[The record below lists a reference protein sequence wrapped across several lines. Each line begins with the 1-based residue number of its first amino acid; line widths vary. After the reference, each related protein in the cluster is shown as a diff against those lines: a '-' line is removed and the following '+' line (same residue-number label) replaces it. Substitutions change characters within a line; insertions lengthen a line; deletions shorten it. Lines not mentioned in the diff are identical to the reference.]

1 MIWNTGK
8 IKMKCVNLN
17 RKITNKNRIIK
28 KEMGMK
34 NKKIVLVTLIEAM
47 ILSCSSGNYKGEG
60 NRVKE
65 GNPEDFLVPVIPGK
79 PGNTSIPPNT
89 TSTINPDI
97 PGGPYTPSN
106 PNIPETPINPITPG
120 NPSFPLNPSVP
131 VAPLN
136 PGTPITP
143 VIPAPVYKLKEDS
156 ERFRIAFTDNPDI
169 FTVHIPEAN
178 LPSDREVKDSITT
191 SETDEGHIGIK
202 IESEVDS
209 VTGAHRPSYEKTLF
223 LYSDIQMKGKK
234 FHRNIYKSGKEQRMG
249 AIVHQGEIN
258 SSASN
263 VVGIFTDSGSDK
275 KIFMN
280 EGSINLSGDKSVGM
294 YGTGGGGYELKN
306 LGDIIIGDSSNRNNP
321 SIGMYSANGS
331 TRLLNNSGRRNMGIR
346 VEEKIL
352 NRYNK
357 SFKGGSIKEIKIASD
372 ALLWNTESE
381 TDGDEIK
388 SVLLKKKSYTEF
400 AENEKE
406 KLIAQGLDQRYGV
419 NTYDSEEK
427 QLFNSLNTLSNNQ
440 KELLSKTYKEVSG
453 SQYINVQQRL
463 KETGEILDDEIKN
476 LEDYLHIEGLED
488 SNKISTFVT
497 EGKYSTKTD
506 EIPDYRTKGFGVV
519 YLHNRN
525 IDKWGWYVAAGINN
539 FKLKG
544 NGKSEEEIL
553 MLKAGGYKMIDL
565 ANEVKWTVS
574 GRRICCKK

>member
-60 NRVKE
+60 SRVKE

-143 VIPAPVYKLKEDS
+143 VIPAPVYKLKENP

-234 FHRNIYKSGKEQRMG
+234 
-249 AIVHQGEIN
+249 
-258 SSASN
+258 
-263 VVGIFTDSGSDK
+263 
-275 KIFMN
+275 
-280 EGSINLSGDKSVGM
+280 
-294 YGTGGGGYELKN
+294 
-306 LGDIIIGDSSNRNNP
+306 
-321 SIGMYSANGS
+321 SIGVYA
-331 TRLLNNSGRRNMGIR
+331 
-346 VEEKIL
+346 K
-352 NRYNK
+352 
-357 SFKGGSIKEIKIASD
+357 
-372 ALLWNTESE
+372 
-381 TDGDEIK
+381 
-388 SVLLKKKSYTEF
+388 
-400 AENEKE
+400 
-406 KLIAQGLDQRYGV
+406 GV
-419 NTYDSEEK
+419 NTILEWGNTIEVQEDSIGIFAEANDQYSE
-427 QLFNSLNTLSNNQ
+427 SLDFVNAHT
-440 KELLSKTYKEVSG
+440 TVD
-453 SQYINVQQRL
+453 
-463 KETGEILDDEIKN
+463 TGGNIEIKGKN
-476 LEDYLHIEGLED
+476 SIGIYIKVER
-488 SNKISTFVT
+488 NK
-497 EGKYSTKTD
+497 EW
-506 EIPDYRTKGFGVV
+506 E
-519 YLHNRN
+519 L
-525 IDKWGWYVAAGINN
+525 
-539 FKLKG
+539 
-544 NGKSEEEIL
+544 
-553 MLKAGGYKMIDL
+553 
-565 ANEVKWTVS
+565 
-574 GRRICCKK
+574 